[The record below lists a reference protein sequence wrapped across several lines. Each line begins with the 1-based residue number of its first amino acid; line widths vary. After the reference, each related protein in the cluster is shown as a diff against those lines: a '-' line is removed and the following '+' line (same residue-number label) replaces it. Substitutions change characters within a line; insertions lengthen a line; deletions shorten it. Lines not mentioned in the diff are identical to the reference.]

1 MKILLQEPLVSRELT
16 YGKFSGGAGNNTF
29 PYGLASVARYVMD
42 RGHEV
47 KYLEPNIEG
56 MDFEAY
62 GRYLLENDFDVVGM
76 GSTTLQINQVIKTF
90 EFVKK
95 IKPGIVTVM
104 GGVHPT
110 IMPSETLEATAAV
123 DYLVLGE
130 GEIPFSRLLDWLK
143 DGREGGREPDGIPG
157 LAFRGAGKTLVINP
171 PVPANT
177 LAEADFPTPPYELF
191 PMKRYIAQIS
201 YTKRFPSYSVVAS
214 RGCPFKCSF
223 CNGSAVLGKRV
234 RYKSADRLIEEILL
248 LKNEYGAK
256 GIIFLDSTFTLDK
269 RWVAD
274 FCRKYIEK
282 KIGLPWACNSRV
294 DTVDEPLLRLMK
306 EAGCWEILY
315 GIESANQ
322 RSLDLIRKGTTVEQ
336 NTTALKLSMSLGFY
350 TYASYILCLPG
361 ETEADALNTV
371 RYAREMATPIAM
383 FYLPV
388 PFPKTALYDTCRE
401 LGGLREGAAWE
412 DFNAWDFSNPVY
424 INPLIGKE
432 RMQEILKDAYSHH
445 YRSPLVIW
453 RNLKELLLLRQDLR
467 KFIYAIKG
475 MLGLYR

>member
-1 MKILLQEPLVSRELT
+1 MKILFQEPLVKSELT
-16 YGKFSGGAGNNTF
+16 YGKFAGGAGNNTF
-29 PYGLASVARYVMD
+29 PYGLASVARYAMD

-56 MDFEAY
+56 VDLEAY

-95 IKPGIVTVM
+95 IKPGIVTVL

-110 IMPSETLEATAAV
+110 IMPSETLAAAPAV

-130 GEIPFSRLLDWLK
+130 GEVPFSRLLACLQE
-143 DGREGGREPDGIPG
+143 GRKPEGVAG
-157 LAFRGAGKTLVINP
+157 LAFRSGAGAVINP
-171 PVPANT
+171 PAPDSM
-177 LAEADFPTPPYELF
+177 LEEADFPTPPYELF

-201 YTKRFPSYSVVAS
+201 YTKRFPSYSIVAS
-214 RGCPFKCSF
+214 RGCPFKCTF

-248 LKNEYGAK
+248 LKNEYGAR
-256 GIIFLDSTFTLDK
+256 GIIFLDSTFTLNK
-269 RWVAD
+269 QWVAE

-294 DTVDEPLLRLMK
+294 DTVDEQLLRLMK

-322 RSLDLIRKGTTVEQ
+322 ASLDLIRKGTTVDQ
-336 NTTALKLSMSLGFY
+336 NTKALKLSMSLGFY

-371 RYAREMATPIAM
+371 RYARELATPIAM

-401 LGGLREGAAWE
+401 MGGLREGAAWE

-424 INPLIGKE
+424 VNPLIGKE
-432 RMQEILKDAYSHH
+432 RMQEILKGAYSQY
-445 YRSPLVIW
+445 YRSPRVIW
-453 RNLKELLLLRQDLR
+453 RNLKELLLFRQDLK
-467 KFIYAIKG
+467 KFIYAVKG